1 MERISPRAGIL
12 KNILLLAL
20 QKAARAG
27 LGILHRPLARA
38 FGPAENPLNHL
49 GALII
54 FFCWIV
60 LISGI
65 WLLIFFRTSVSGAFE
80 SLEYLTHEQWYL
92 GGIMRSLHRYAS
104 DAAIAALFVHIIKE
118 FAFDTY
124 RLKRWFSWV
133 TGVPLVWMLFA
144 LGISGYWLV
153 WDELAQYVA
162 ITSAELIDRIPIFT
176 DSMAGNFLL
185 DSALSDRFFTL
196 MAFLHLVGLPIFLVF
211 GIWLHVFR
219 LSRPSIN
226 PPRRLMAGTLLC
238 MLVLSVVFP
247 AVSQDKADLALATAA
262 VNLDWFY
269 LHMYPLVQTGSPGL
283 VWLLLVGISCLICF
297 APWLPPGK
305 IAGPATVD
313 LENCNGCQRC
323 ADDCPFGAIQMQAR
337 TDGSKYELEAVVDSD
352 LCTRCGICVGACP
365 TATPFRTQSAL
376 IPGIDL
382 PEISVA
388 SLRETIREVAA
399 TLTGDRRILSFA
411 CSGSSTAAKLRKG
424 GEAVV
429 EIKCMGQL
437 PPPFLD
443 YVLSRDMADA
453 ILLTGC
459 SDGRCRYRFGTDW
472 TEDRVLRTRDPRLR
486 KRIDETKICRAWQDL
501 PAHQGNVLKQINMLR
516 DSMRDSPSKKV
527 PDGELGAT

>member
-1 MERISPRAGIL
+1 
-12 KNILLLAL
+12 LLSFL

-27 LGILHRPLARA
+27 LGLLHRPLARA

-104 DAAIAALFVHIIKE
+104 DAAIAALFIHIVKE

-133 TGVPLVWMLFA
+133 TGMPLVWMVFA
-144 LGISGYWLV
+144 LGVTGYWLV

-162 ITSAELIDRIPIFT
+162 ITSAELLDRLPVFT
-176 DSMAGNFLL
+176 DSMAGNFLT
-185 DSALSDRFFTL
+185 DAAMSDRFFTL
-196 MAFLHLVGLPIFLVF
+196 MAFMHLVGLPIFLVF

-238 MLVLSVVFP
+238 MLVLSFVFP
-247 AVSQDKADLALATAA
+247 AVSQDKADLEMATRS
-262 VNLDWFY
+262 VDLDWFY
-269 LHMYPLVQTGSPGL
+269 LHVYPLVQITSPGV
-283 VWLLLVGISCLICF
+283 VWLLLVGISCVICL

-305 IAGPATVD
+305 IAGPAIVD
-313 LENCNGCQRC
+313 LGNCNGCQRC

-337 TDGSKYELEAVVDSD
+337 SDGRKYEREAVVDAD

-365 TATPFRTQSAL
+365 TATPFRSHGDL
-376 IPGIDL
+376 VPGIDL
-382 PEISVA
+382 PELTA
-388 SLRETIREVAA
+388 ADLRETIRSVAA
-399 TLTGDRRILSFA
+399 TLSGNDRVLSFS
-411 CSGSSTAAKLRKG
+411 CRGSSTAKKLKG
-424 GEAVV
+424 AGEAVV
-429 EIKCMGQL
+429 ELKCMGQL

-443 YVLSRDMADA
+443 YVLSRDLADA

-459 SDGRCRYRFGTDW
+459 SDGRCRYRFGTHW
-472 TEDRVLRTRDPRLR
+472 TEDRVTRKRDPRLR
-486 KRIDETKICRAWQDL
+486 KRIDESRICRAWQDY
-501 PAHQGNVLKQINMLR
+501 PQYQGSVLKQLEALR
-516 DSMRDSPSKKV
+516 DSLANEPAGDEVVS
-527 PDGELGAT
+527 T

>member
-1 MERISPRAGIL
+1 MLSL
-12 KNILLLAL
+12 L

-27 LGILHRPLARA
+27 LGLLHRPLARA
-38 FGPAENPLNHL
+38 FGPAENPLSHL

-104 DAAIAALFVHIIKE
+104 DAAIAALFIHIVKE

-133 TGVPLVWMLFA
+133 TGMPLVWMVFA
-144 LGISGYWLV
+144 LGVTGYWLV

-162 ITSAELIDRIPIFT
+162 ITSAELLDRLPVFT
-176 DSMAGNFLL
+176 DSMAGNFLT
-185 DSALSDRFFTL
+185 DAAMSDRFFTL
-196 MAFLHLVGLPIFLVF
+196 MAFMHLVGLPIFLVF

-238 MLVLSVVFP
+238 MLVLSFVFP
-247 AVSQDKADLALATAA
+247 AVSQDKADLAMAPQS
-262 VNLDWFY
+262 VDLDWFY
-269 LHMYPLVQTGSPGL
+269 LHVYPLVQITSPGI
-283 VWLLLVGISCLICF
+283 VWLLLVGISCVICL

-305 IAGPATVD
+305 IAGPAIVD
-313 LENCNGCQRC
+313 LGNCNGCQRC
-323 ADDCPFGAIQMQAR
+323 ADDCPFGAIQMQPR
-337 TDGSKYELEAVVDSD
+337 SDGRKYEQEAVVDAD

-365 TATPFRTQSAL
+365 TATPFRSHGDL
-376 IPGIDL
+376 VPGIDL
-382 PEISVA
+382 PELTA
-388 SLRETIREVAA
+388 ADLRETIRSVAA
-399 TLTGDRRILSFA
+399 TLSGNRRVLSFS
-411 CSGSSTAAKLRKG
+411 CSASSTAEKLKSA

-429 EIKCMGQL
+429 ELKCMGQL

-443 YVLSRDMADA
+443 YVLSRDLADA

-459 SDGRCRYRFGTDW
+459 SDGRCRYRFGTHW
-472 TEDRVLRTRDPRLR
+472 TEDRVMRKRDPRLR
-486 KRIDETKICRAWQDL
+486 KRIDESRICRAWQDY
-501 PAHQGNVLKQINMLR
+501 PEYQGSVLKQLKALR
-516 DSMRDSPSKKV
+516 DSLADEPAGDEAVS
-527 PDGELGAT
+527 T

>member
-1 MERISPRAGIL
+1 MLSH
-12 KNILLLAL
+12 L
-20 QKAARAG
+20 QIAARAG

-38 FGPAENPLNHL
+38 FGPADNPLNHL

-104 DAAIAALFVHIIKE
+104 DAAIAALFVHIVKE

-133 TGVPLVWMLFA
+133 TGVPLVWMLFV
-144 LGISGYWLV
+144 LGITGYWLV

-176 DSMAGNFLL
+176 DSMAGNFLTE
-185 DSALSDRFFTL
+185 SALSDRFFTL

-238 MLVLSVVFP
+238 MLVLSFVFP
-247 AVSQDKADLALATAA
+247 AVSQDKADLAMATQS
-262 VNLDWFY
+262 VDLDWFY
-269 LHMYPLVQTGSPGL
+269 LHTYPLVQIWSPGF
-283 VWLLLVGISCLICF
+283 VWLFLVGISCLICF

-305 IAGPATVD
+305 MAEPAIVD
-313 LENCNGCQRC
+313 LANCNGCQRC

-337 TDGSKYELEAVVDSD
+337 SDGTKYELEAVVDSD
-352 LCTRCGICVGACP
+352 LCTRCGICVGSCP
-365 TATPFRTQSAL
+365 TATPFRSRGKL

-382 PEISVA
+382 PELTA
-388 SLRETIREVAA
+388 AELRSTIRTVAES
-399 TLTGDRRILSFA
+399 LTGNKRILSFS
-411 CSGSSTAAKLRKG
+411 CSGSSTAEKLKKA

-429 EIKCMGQL
+429 EVKCMGQL

-443 YVLSRDMADA
+443 YVLSRDLADA

-459 SDGRCRYRFGTDW
+459 SDGRCRYRFGTQW
-472 TEDRVLRTRDPRLR
+472 AEDRVMRRRDPRLR
-486 KRIDETKICRAWQDL
+486 KRIDESKICRAWQDL
-501 PAHQGNVLKQINMLR
+501 PEYQGSVLKQVSALR
-516 DSMRDSPSKKV
+516 ESLPE
-527 PDGELGAT
+527 PTADGEVVAP